1 MIAIRKMIKMCGPG
15 SQRGTA
21 IIMALLILLV
31 LSVIG
36 VFAVSTSTVE
46 TKITGVERG
55 YQEAFYTADSGEPV
69 GVQVLKLILQ
79 TDPQTV
85 NDLGAIWSSVVNA
98 DLLNMDGE
106 IFTDSRNSDAPQTG
120 TADIDSKGDG
130 NNLGLPSYVQLL
142 IDIDRLKSHHLPGG
156 GIEFAAGYE
165 GIGLGGGGDVAI
177 LYAVDSV
184 GIYSMRGAQSR
195 VYVGYRHVPGV
206 AGGE

>member
-1 MIAIRKMIKMCGPG
+1 MRRNLMIFGPDP
-15 SQRGTA
+15 QRGTA

-55 YQEAFYTADSGEPV
+55 YQEAFYTADSGEPI
-69 GVQVLKLILQ
+69 GIQVLKLILQ

-85 NDLGAIWSSVVNA
+85 NDLGSPWSSVVNA

-120 TADIDSKGDG
+120 TADIDSTGDG
-130 NNLGLPSYVQLL
+130 NNLGLPSYVQLF
-142 IDIDRLKSHHLPGG
+142 IDIDRLKSHHMPGG